1 MWIEQPS
8 AINKAVN
15 VISPLPRV
23 LKRSC
28 LLLVITY
35 KDGCRKRPWI
45 RLTITFKI
53 GWGWEERGW
62 GRPLLSCKRNH
73 LQVNFLDT
81 LAGKCSNGFPLS
93 VDAVT
98 SPGRLAADGNHW
110 GAGS

>member
-53 GWGWEERGW
+53 GWG
-62 GRPLLSCKRNH
+62 
-73 LQVNFLDT
+73 
-81 LAGKCSNGFPLS
+81 GKS
-93 VDAVT
+93 
-98 SPGRLAADGNHW
+98 
-110 GAGS
+110 GAGGDPYSAVKETTSK